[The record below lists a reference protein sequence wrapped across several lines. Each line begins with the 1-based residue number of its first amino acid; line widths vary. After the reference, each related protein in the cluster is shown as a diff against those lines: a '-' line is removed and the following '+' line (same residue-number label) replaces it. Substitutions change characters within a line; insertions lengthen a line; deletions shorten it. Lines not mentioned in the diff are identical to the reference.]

1 MKPAKKLLTFAVI
14 VILALICAVNYQ
26 LFVFPNRFAPAGL
39 NGICTMIQHLSGI
52 SVGYL
57 SLIINIP
64 LAALVFRK
72 VGRSLAWRSMLYV
85 ACFSLFLILLERVD
99 LSRFAYS
106 TGSSAV
112 LGPMAAGIINGACY
126 SLLVRC
132 SASSG
137 GTDFIAALIHK
148 VHPEQS
154 FFWITFL
161 LNCVVAV
168 SSYFVYDFRME
179 PVLLCVM
186 YSFVSSTVSD
196 RLMKSGRSAIR
207 CEIIT
212 DYPEELSAAII
223 HTLHHS
229 ATLIPAKG
237 MYLGKETNILICV
250 VNKSQIAALT
260 AIVKGFP
267 QSFAVLSSVSE
278 VMGNFKHIDTHGHP
292 EREFLDK
299 GDGKTA

>member
-1 MKPAKKLLTFAVI
+1 
-14 VILALICAVNYQ
+14 
-26 LFVFPNRFAPAGL
+26 
-39 NGICTMIQHLSGI
+39 
-52 SVGYL
+52 
-57 SLIINIP
+57 
-64 LAALVFRK
+64 
-72 VGRSLAWRSMLYV
+72 
-85 ACFSLFLILLERVD
+85 
-99 LSRFAYS
+99 
-106 TGSSAV
+106 
-112 LGPMAAGIINGACY
+112 
-126 SLLVRC
+126 
-132 SASSG
+132 
-137 GTDFIAALIHK
+137 
-148 VHPEQS
+148 
-154 FFWITFL
+154 
-161 LNCVVAV
+161 
-168 SSYFVYDFRME
+168 
-179 PVLLCVM
+179 M

-260 AIVKGFP
+260 AIVKDFP